1 MLNLKIDLDGRDSM
15 WGDRVERRRLN
26 HVQQSTR
33 HQSEKRFQS
42 DETGHNPA
50 PMAGLPDRSLKCHI
64 H

>member
-1 MLNLKIDLDGRDSM
+1 MLNIKIDLDGRDSM
-15 WGDRVERRRLN
+15 WRDRVERRRLN

-33 HQSEKRFQS
+33 YKSEKRFQS
-42 DETGHNPA
+42 DETGNNTA